1 MLPATRRARGPGAAG
16 ARPGR
21 RLPRRPVPLAP
32 SRSLYLGLQPRRR
45 PGQAGAGTAE
55 VRGRH
60 VFLVQPVAGRLPHP
74 QVAVAGGEGEV
85 GLAVRREG
93 AGDPRRGHGVAATAA
108 TGRHVCFWLR
118 GSHVFAQA
126 QAHPAR
132 GGAWREEVGRRGR
145 WEARGVAE
153 RDAEELGARGGRG
166 GVRPTLWTVARWGP
180 SPRALGKDARVG
192 K

>member
-1 MLPATRRARGPGAAG
+1 MLPATRRARGPGTAG
-16 ARPGR
+16 ARPGGR
-21 RLPRRPVPLAP
+21 PPRRPAAP
-32 SRSLYLGLQPRRR
+32 SRSHYLGLQPRRR

-74 QVAVAGGEGEV
+74 QVTVAGGEGEV

-180 SPRALGKDARVG
+180 SPRALGKDPRVG